1 MIPTLESA
9 AASLRTANM
18 LVPLVLGDLTDELA
32 RRRTRDG
39 EGPSI
44 AWQVGHILDFR
55 CQLITMLGTPQKSP
69 FRVPFATSGA
79 TDGADYPT
87 VAEFLQH
94 WKRIEADLDA
104 ALEDAGEATIRRAVE
119 TGGFHVGRPVLDAVA
134 FCVFHEAYHVGAL
147 GAIRKTL
154 GLPGPAELVMAQAAG
169 SQRPA

>member
-1 MIPTLESA
+1 MTPTLEAA
-9 AASLRTANM
+9 AASLRTTNM

-55 CQLITMLGTPQKSP
+55 CQLVTLLGRPKESP
-69 FRVPFATSGA
+69 FSVGFATSSA

-87 VAEFLQH
+87 VAEFLRH

-104 ALEDAGEATIRRAVE
+104 ALEDAGEATIRRTVE
-119 TGGFHVGRPVLDAVA
+119 GGGFHVGRPTLDAVA
-134 FCVFHEAYHVGAL
+134 FCVFHEAYHMGAL

-154 GLPGPAELVMAQAAG
+154 GLPGPAELVMAQAAAG
-169 SQRPA
+169 

>member
-9 AASLRTANM
+9 AASLRTSNM

-32 RRRTRDG
+32 RKRTRDG

-44 AWQVGHILDFR
+44 AWQLGHILDFR
-55 CQLITMLGTPQKSP
+55 CQLITLLGTPKKSP
-69 FRVPFATSGA
+69 FRVAFATSSA

-94 WKRIEADLDA
+94 WKRIEADLET
-104 ALEDAGEATIRRAVE
+104 ALEAAGETTIRRAVE
-119 TGGFHVGRPVLDAVA
+119 GAGFHAGRPVLDAVA

-147 GAIRKTL
+147 GAIRKSL
-154 GLPGPAELVMAQAAG
+154 GLPGPSELVMAQAG
-169 SQRPA
+169 QRRPA

>member
-1 MIPTLESA
+1 MTPTLESA
-9 AASLRTANM
+9 AASLRTSNM

-44 AWQVGHILDFR
+44 AWLLGHILDFR
-55 CQLITMLGTPQKSP
+55 CQLTTLLGTPKESP
-69 FRVPFATSGA
+69 FSVGFATSSA

-94 WKRIEADLDA
+94 WKQIEADLEA
-104 ALEDAGEATIRRAVE
+104 ALEAAGEATIRRTVE
-119 TGGFHVGRPVLDAVA
+119 SGGFHAGRPILDAVA
-134 FCVFHEAYHVGAL
+134 FCVFHEAYHMGAL
-147 GAIRKTL
+147 GAVRKTL

-169 SQRPA
+169 QTP

>member
-9 AASLRTANM
+9 AASLRTTNM

-44 AWQVGHILDFR
+44 AWQLGHILDFR
-55 CQLITMLGTPQKSP
+55 CQLITLLGTPQESP
-69 FRVPFATSGA
+69 FSVGFATSSA

-94 WKRIEADLDA
+94 WQRIAADLET
-104 ALEDAGEATIRRAVE
+104 ALESAGEATIRRTVQR
-119 TGGFHVGRPVLDAVA
+119 GGIHAGRPILDAVA
-134 FCVFHEAYHVGAL
+134 FCVFHEAYHMGGL

-169 SQRPA
+169 QTP